1 MNIQRAIELSMSEQA
16 NVNFQGMPVMIQHV
30 DESNETARIYEVKP
44 RTRINCSS

>member
-1 MNIQRAIELSMSEQA
+1 MNIQRAIELCVSRASQCQ
-16 NVNFQGMPVMIQHV
+16 FSGMPVMIQHV